1 MPEGA
6 VGNKKDGITYDGTAK
21 EISIVVNDDGKGG
34 LVVAN
39 TADTLKVTAS
49 NTYSTTDTSAKVSAT
64 KVFTGRDWTD
74 SDSFEFT
81 LAADASNPAGATLP
95 TTVKKN
101 ATKTAQTV
109 EFDAI
114 TFTKAGT
121 YKFTITETVPEGAV
135 GNKKDGITYDTTPHN
150 VVVTVVD
157 NHDGTLT
164 ATAKYD
170 EADSLTITNTYAAK
184 GEITFSGT
192 KNLQNRILTEGE
204 FSFELYEGENTTPLQ
219 TVTNAADGSYR
230 FTKIEYTE
238 ADLNKD
244 TAGSYVET
252 TKTYKVVE
260 KAGRDRYIV
269 YDNTVYDITV
279 TLKDNGDGTI
289 SVNADPKENSYDFT
303 NTYAATD
310 ITIRKVWNDN
320 NNQDGVRPA
329 SVTVVLTANGV
340 GVPGAVNV
348 TLNATNNWTATFK
361 DLPVYKNGAPINYV
375 WIESVPT
382 GYTANI
388 TRTENQGEWIYTL
401 TNSRTPETTSRTIR
415 KVWNDQNNV
424 DGIRPA
430 ELTVVLTGSN
440 QYTNTLQLNAG
451 NNWTQTVENLPVFD
465 NGTRITYTWTE
476 WATAGYVLTD
486 STTDG
491 TTTTFTNT
499 HEVDSRTLT
508 VVKVWDDADN
518 ADGLRPATLNVNLQA
533 NGVTVRT
540 VALSEANGWRQT
552 VTDLPMRDANG
563 LINYSWVE
571 PNVPGYT
578 LSGTE
583 ENAGVTTI
591 TNRHEIDRTAR
602 TVSKRWNHGRNLQA
616 LWPTAVHVQ
625 LYAGNVLTGEV
636 TLTAANGWTA
646 TLDDLP
652 MREAGEEIVY
662 RWVEHSVPMYIL
674 TDTAITGDT
683 TVFTNTYRD
692 REVPPGDVPVPG
704 PPLFEIDDFDTPLGV
719 EVILNHVGDCYD

>member
-1 MPEGA
+1 MHA
-6 VGNKKDGITYDGTAK
+6 DGTSEWPAGVEVTIQLTADGTAV
-21 EISIVVNDDGKGG
+21 SGK
-34 LVVAN
+34 
-39 TADTLKVTAS
+39 T
-49 NTYSTTDTSAKVSAT
+49 
-64 KVFTGRDWTD
+64 
-74 SDSFEFT
+74 
-81 LAADASNPAGATLP
+81 ATLS
-95 TTVKKN
+95 
-101 ATKTAQTV
+101 AAQTS
-109 EFDAI
+109 
-114 TFTKAGT
+114 
-121 YKFTITETVPEGAV
+121 YKFEDLPKYQADGTTEIAYSVAEVDVPGYSSAV
-135 GNKKDGITYDTTPHN
+135 GA
-150 VVVTVVD
+150 
-157 NHDGTLT
+157 LT
-164 ATAKYD
+164 NGKV
-170 EADSLTITNTYAAK
+170 TITNTHETVKISGEKTWDLK
-184 GEITFSGT
+184 GYNESLKPASITVYIKDGENIVDT
-192 KNLQNRILTEGE
+192 LTVTAGADNKW
-204 FSFELYEGENTTPLQ
+204 SFESKALPKYR
-219 TVTNAADGSYR
+219 ADGM
-230 FTKIEYTE
+230 TEIEYTVDE
-238 ADLNKD
+238 AAV
-244 TAGSYVET
+244 AGFD
-252 TKTYKVVE
+252 KVVTGTNI
-260 KAGRDRYIV
+260 K
-269 YDNTVYDITV
+269 NTLIT
-279 TLKDNGDGTI
+279 
-289 SVNADPKENSYDFT
+289 
-303 NTYAATD
+303 TD

-329 SVTVVLTANGV
+329 SVTVVLTANGL

-348 TLNATNNWTATFK
+348 TLNAANNWTATFK
-361 DLPVYKNGAPINYV
+361 DLPVYENGAPINYV

-388 TRTENQGEWIYTL
+388 TRTETQGEWIYTL

-540 VALSEANGWRQT
+540 VTLSEANGWRQT

-652 MREAGEEIVY
+652 MREGGEEIVY
-662 RWVEHSVPMYIL
+662 RWVEHSVPMYTL

-692 REVPPGDVPVPG
+692 REDPPGDVPVPG